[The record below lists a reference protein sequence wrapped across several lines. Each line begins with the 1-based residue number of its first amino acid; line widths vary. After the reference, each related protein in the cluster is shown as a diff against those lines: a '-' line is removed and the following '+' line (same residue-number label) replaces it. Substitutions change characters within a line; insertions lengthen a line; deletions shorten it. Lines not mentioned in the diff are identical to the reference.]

1 MTKKDSFESMNQ
13 PDPEPKKVKKPAGQ
27 SRIFDTRP
35 FYYETNRG
43 RIVFFNRN
51 KQLLELS
58 PKEFG
63 RYVGVNFGVDISR
76 HDGKPSNAEKI
87 ITSIQDHNVI
97 NAVTSLAGHFGP
109 KIIHHGGQTLLVKDA
124 PNLITP
130 KEGDWPTL
138 ALLLS
143 GMLDSKQY
151 DHNLWWTH
159 QAVDDLYNRR
169 CTLGTA
175 PVWCGPHSA
184 GKSRWQDLLT
194 LILGGRMSRPY
205 ESMTGKTSFNAH
217 TFAAEHLMIE
227 DEHSA
232 SDLKSRMT
240 LGAAIKAIIANQDK
254 QSHAKYQM
262 PFMVP
267 PLFQRLTISLNDTS
281 ANVALLPPSDVS
293 LDHKISLYD
302 VACVPMPMPTG
313 TSEEQAIFRAT
324 LVSELPAFI
333 WDLLHQIKI
342 PEEWRDNRFGVKV
355 YRAPRVLELMDEHEP
370 YVKLLELIDIFYF
383 GSEKHEFETLVMDS
397 GDLMEGSAAQIEADL
412 RHPKSCVKAQA
423 DDLLRG
429 QSFTGRY
436 LQKLVEKRPDRVS
449 FRRTMDAKNY
459 TIRSRSLSERL
470 RQQ

>member
-13 PDPEPKKVKKPAGQ
+13 PDPEPIKVKKTSAA
-27 SRIFDTRP
+27 RVFDTKP

-43 RIVFFNRN
+43 RIVFFNRK
-51 KQLLELS
+51 KQLIELS
-58 PKEFG
+58 TKEFA
-63 RYVGVNFGVDISR
+63 RYVGVNYGVDISR
-76 HDGKPSNAEKI
+76 HDGKPSKAEKI
-87 ITSIQDHNVI
+87 ITVIQDNNVI

-130 KEGDWPTL
+130 KEGDWPILT
-138 ALLLS
+138 LLLS
-143 GMLDSKQY
+143 GMLDSPQY

-159 QAVDDLYNRR
+159 QAADDLYNQR

-205 ESMTGKTSFNAH
+205 EYMTGKTSFNAH
-217 TFAAEHLMIE
+217 TFGAEHLMIE

-232 SDLKSRMT
+232 SDLKSRLA
-240 LGAAIKAIIANQDK
+240 LGTAIKAIIANQDK
-254 QSHAKYQM
+254 QAHAKYQT

-281 ANVALLPPSDVS
+281 TNVALLPPSDPS
-293 LDHKISLYD
+293 LDHKVSYYD

-313 TSEEQAIFRAT
+313 TSAEQAVFWAT
-324 LVSELPAFI
+324 LVAELPAFI
-333 WDLLHQIKI
+333 WDLLHQVRI
-342 PEEWRDNRFGVKV
+342 PAEWRDNRFGLKV

-370 YVKLLELIDIFYF
+370 YVKLLELIDICYF
-383 GSEKHEFETLVMDS
+383 GREKPDFDILAMSS
-397 GDLMEGSAAQIEADL
+397 GDLLEASASQIEADL
-412 RHPKSCVKAQA
+412 RHQKSCVKAQA

-429 QSFTGRY
+429 PSFTGRY
-436 LQKLVEKRPDRVS
+436 LQKLVEKRPDRVL
-449 FRRTMDAKNY
+449 FQRTAQAKTY
-459 TIRSRSLSERL
+459 SIRSRSLSERL
-470 RQQ
+470 RQP